1 MNEVFL
7 LGNLVADPRTFD
19 TKNGPGANCR
29 VAVNRKIGDVERTL
43 YINVKCFGN
52 SGRDASA
59 MKKGDRV
66 LVKGYLENDEYTNKE
81 GVVTKDVVI
90 NAVIF
95 SKQERRTDT
104 SPNTASDSVGF

>member
-1 MNEVFL
+1 MNEIFL

-29 VAVNRKIGDVERTL
+29 VAVNRKIGEVERTL

-52 SGRDASA
+52 SGRDAA
-59 MKKGDRV
+59 VMKKGDRV

-95 SKQERRTDT
+95 SKQERRTET
-104 SPNTASDSVGF
+104 STNAAGDSVGF

>member
-1 MNEVFL
+1 
-7 LGNLVADPRTFD
+7 
-19 TKNGPGANCR
+19 
-29 VAVNRKIGDVERTL
+29 
-43 YINVKCFGN
+43 
-52 SGRDASA
+52 

-95 SKQERRTDT
+95 SKQERRTET
-104 SPNTASDSVGF
+104 STNAAGDSVGF